1 MVGMS
6 GDVPLFVL
14 PPVRNR
20 ILRFVAY
27 AAVGVITG
35 AMVAVVA
42 LLAEKVLLDEVLHTE
57 LWKQALAPGVGL
69 LIAILVLRWADMG
82 RALSPATSEEYIRA
96 FHTRSEELKLR
107 HLPFRLAAG
116 VATVGMGGAVGLE
129 GPSVYAGATAG
140 GIVQRRLTWLFK
152 EKDGKALLV
161 AGAAAG
167 VGAIFQAPATGV
179 LFALESPYKGD
190 LGRRALLPSLIA
202 SASSYLT
209 FIIMTGLDEA
219 PFEVRLL
226 HDVEGFVEINS
237 DVLLGAL
244 AVGAL
249 CGLGAI
255 LFSRIVRLAKTISL
269 RYPWWALW
277 LGGSAILAG
286 LVVLS
291 DWAFDAPLTMGP
303 TAEGALLIWILNP
316 HESLWVVGLL
326 LVARVV
332 ATSTVLA
339 SGGVGGVFIPL
350 AVFGLIVGRLVGG
363 WIDLEE
369 TAAFAFFPYI
379 GVAAFLAAGYRTPLA
394 AVMFVA
400 ESTGAAEFVVPGLVA
415 VAVTQVVIGGNSVSA
430 YQRDTRTGHLER
442 RLQMPVT
449 SAMRTDFRTITPTD
463 SLSEFVWGLAF
474 PRKQL
479 EAVVADEGGNF
490 LGVIR
495 LQDAR
500 EHERDEWVEVSVAD
514 AMVTD
519 VRPATLSWTLREVTA
534 EMSKADLE
542 IYPVVDTG
550 GRVVGVVTDDAIVKL
565 DELLE
570 EQ

>member
-1 MVGMS
+1 MG
-6 GDVPLFVL
+6 GDVPRFVL
-14 PPVRNR
+14 PVVRNR
-20 ILRFVAY
+20 ILRFLAY

-42 LLAEKVLLDEVLHTE
+42 LVAEKVLLDEVLHME
-57 LWKQALAPGVGL
+57 LWKQALAPGLGL
-69 LIAILVLRWADMG
+69 LIAILLLRWADMG

-96 FHTRSEELKLR
+96 FHTRSGELKLR

-116 VATVGMGGAVGLE
+116 IATVGMGGAVGLE

-140 GIVQRRLTWLFK
+140 GSVQRRLSWLFK

-209 FIIMTGLDEA
+209 YVVMTGLDEP
-219 PFEVRLL
+219 PFEVRII
-226 HDVEGFVEINS
+226 DEVDRVVEFNS

-255 LFSRIVRLAKTISL
+255 LFSRVVRLSKTVSL
-269 RYPWWALW
+269 RYPWWGLW
-277 LGGSAILAG
+277 LVGSSVLGG

-291 DWAFDAPLTMGP
+291 DRAFDAPLTMGP
-303 TAEGALLIWILNP
+303 TAEGALLLWILNP
-316 HESLWVVGLL
+316 HESLWLVGLL
-326 LVARVV
+326 LAARLV
-332 ATSTVLA
+332 ATSTVLS

-363 WIDLEE
+363 WMDIEPRAL
-369 TAAFAFFPYI
+369 AFFPYI

-415 VAVTQVVIGGNSVSA
+415 VAVTQVVVGGNSVSA

-442 RLQMPVT
+442 RFQMPVT
-449 SAMRTDFRTITPTD
+449 SAMRTDFRTIRPTD

-490 LGVIR
+490 VGVIR
-495 LQDAR
+495 LQEAR
-500 EHERDEWVEVSVAD
+500 EHDREDWIEVSVGD

-519 VRPATLSWTLREVTA
+519 IRPATLSWTLREVTE